1 MTAMLLALT
10 VFVNA
15 ATGSDAGDGS
25 AAHPYRMLVK
35 ARDAVRALRQSG
47 KFPAEGVTVEL
58 TGEFDLAERTL
69 LLDAQDGG
77 PSGSAPVVWR
87 GSADGATLS
96 GAHGFVR
103 SSFDPVS
110 EPAARA
116 RLKASVRDRVLAAD
130 LDKAGVGPLK
140 PLPAKFPNWSAAD
153 LQLYVGGEAMPVAR
167 YPDRGWLEITNVIDR
182 GVAPVDPSKDEWEF
196 GVRGGVFEYAG
207 DAPARW
213 DVSKGIWMH
222 GYWCWDWAADSLK
235 IAEIDR
241 ALKTIRSEGVHTY
254 GIGMPKTCNWQGR
267 RRYYVYNLLEELD
280 VPGEWYVDREARR
293 LYFLPPPDWDGTA
306 RLVVGSA
313 PVVSVRNAAHVVL
326 ENLGI
331 PFAPV
336 GVDVRACT
344 NVVLRALAVSGICRD
359 AVRVS
364 GGADCRVEGCRISD
378 IGSSGLVVSGG
389 DRPSLTR
396 CNHRVTRNRVERCGR
411 AGHSGRCLRFSGCGV
426 VVDHNLFRDVPYIAV
441 AYTGNEHLLEYNEI
455 ACAVM
460 EAADGGGVYTG
471 RDWGSQGNVVRY
483 NYFHHFG
490 RDGVDWMRAHGRKSC
505 FEPSKDTSLV
515 MGLYLD
521 DCDSGEIVY
530 GNVFERTGRAIFIGG
545 GRWNT
550 VSNNLVIGGSS
561 ALHLDTRGLT
571 RAKPGSGLKNGWD
584 LLAKLEDVKFRESPW
599 RERYPWLLNVM
610 SDEPLMPLHNTI
622 VGNVSIGAKAF
633 LHVNDRRIDEAIAR
647 TVMRNNVHVGLPSAT
662 DGRLFASNAV
672 GRILF
677 CRDAALEQAA
687 ENLSAFELMSTERFR
702 NRFPEFP
709 ILNRASLFSEAC
721 STRLSIAR

>member
-1 MTAMLLALT
+1 MTVILLALT

-15 ATGSDAGDGS
+15 ATGSDASDGS
-25 AAHPYRMLVK
+25 ATHPYRTLVK
-35 ARDAVRALRQSG
+35 ARDAVRSLRQAG
-47 KFPAEGVTVEL
+47 KFPAGGVTVEL
-58 TGEFDLAERTL
+58 TGAFDLAERTL

-87 GSADGATLS
+87 GSAEGSTFS

-103 SSFDPVS
+103 PSFVRVS
-110 EPAARA
+110 EPAVRA
-116 RLKASVRDRVLAAD
+116 RLKPSVRDRVLVAD

-182 GVAPVDPSKDEWEF
+182 GVAPVDATKDEWEF

-241 ALKTIRSEGVHTY
+241 VRRTIRSEGVHTY
-254 GIGMPKTCNWQGR
+254 GIGMPKTCDWQGR

-280 VPGEWYVDREARR
+280 APGEWYVDREARR
-293 LYFLPPPDWDGTA
+293 LYFLPPPEWDGSA

-313 PVVSVRNAAHVVL
+313 PVVSVRGAAHVVL
-326 ENLGI
+326 ENLCI
-331 PFAPV
+331 PFAPA
-336 GVDVRACT
+336 GVEVRACT

-359 AVRVS
+359 AIRVS

-396 CNHRVTRNRVERCGR
+396 CGHRVTRNRIERCGR
-411 AGHSGRCLRFSGCGV
+411 AGHSGACLRFSGCGV
-426 VVDHNLFRDVPYIAV
+426 VVDRNLFRDVPYIAV
-441 AYTGNEHLLEYNEI
+441 VYTGNEHLFEYNEI

-490 RDGVDWMRAHGRKSC
+490 RDGVDWMRVHGRKSC
-505 FEPSKDTSLV
+505 FEPSKGAPMV

-521 DCDSGEIVY
+521 DCDSGERIY
-530 GNVFERTGRAIFIGG
+530 GNVFEKTGLSIFVGG

-550 VSNNLVIGGSS
+550 ISNNLVIGGVS
-561 ALHLDTRGLT
+561 ALHLDTRGLE
-571 RAKPGSGLKNGWD
+571 RAKPGSGLRNGWD
-584 LLAKLEDVKFRESPW
+584 LLAKLEEMKFRESPW

-622 VGNVSIGAKAF
+622 VGNVSIGSGEF
-633 LHVNDRRIDEAIAR
+633 LRANGNRIDEAVAKSDIR
-647 TVMRNNVHVGLPSAT
+647 ENVVLGRPS
-662 DGRLFASNAV
+662 GRDRGFFPSNAV
-672 GRILF
+672 GRVSF
-677 CRDAALEQAA
+677 SRNAALEQAA
-687 ENLSAFELMSTERFR
+687 ENQTAFELMSTEHFR
-702 NRFPEFP
+702 RRFPDFP
-709 ILNRASLFSEAC
+709 AHAFFCEHKMFK
-721 STRLSIAR
+721 